1 MKLRER
7 IRVQKGCPG
16 VILAFLLISACAVSP
31 PVEERVRPARVGIGD
46 LSLEERVAQLFMA
59 RYSGGFYPLSS
70 PVYQHVRQLV
80 REKGIGGII
89 PFFGSIPGT
98 IENLNELQRI
108 SRVPLLVAADYER
121 GVGQQLDGATGFP
134 TPMALA
140 ATGDPELAYEQGR
153 ITAMEARAV
162 GVHVTFAPVLDV
174 NSNPKNPIINFRSFG
189 DSPEIVTP
197 FGIEFIRGAQEYGLV
212 ATGKHFPGHGDTDID
227 SHTTLPVILRD
238 RETFREVDL
247 APFKAAIDAGVKMI
261 MVGHIAVPSVDAS
274 GMPATLSGIL
284 TGSLLRNELGF
295 DGLIVTDAMEMGGIT
310 ESYWAGEAAIR
321 AIESGSDMVLLPMD
335 IDRAIESMVEAV
347 RSGRIS
353 QQRIDESVK
362 RVLKV
367 KEELGLWKGR
377 EVSPEAS
384 RSVLGRNDF
393 RSVAAEIARRSI
405 TLVSDRELRVP
416 IPVEGV
422 KNPLHILLATHEDML
437 TVSGPFRSAVSRMFG
452 NGNWKFVSW
461 ELGDAELES
470 LLDTAR
476 QSDFILCSLWMRV
489 RMNLGTVS
497 LDSSHRRLM
506 GELEKTGIPM
516 VVVSFGSPYL
526 ENVDDIG
533 TYLCAYGYGT
543 VSQNAMADAIF
554 GATPISGKLPVE
566 LSSRYGRGHGLVRPA
581 RQVLTPSATA
591 YDFSEAKEVLASAI
605 QDSVFP
611 GAQVVVTR
619 DGQVLWS
626 YAVGRQ
632 TYNPQS
638 PVVTDRTI
646 YDLASVT
653 KVAATTAVVMK
664 LVERKLISL
673 DEPVTHFFPGFTGGG
688 KERVTIRHLLTHSS
702 GLPAYVRFFEKGVP
716 PDEVVATI
724 VNTDLI
730 YSPGDSMVYSD
741 LGMILMGSIVERVT
755 GERLDDVA
763 RNWIYR
769 PLGMERTFFRPDSE
783 FLPEIAP
790 TEIDSVYRKGVVHGV
805 VHDENAWWLGG
816 VAGHA
821 GLFSTATDLARFAQV
836 MMDGGVFEGRR
847 LFKKETIARFTAR
860 QNMPP
865 GSRRAIGWDTP
876 ADSLSSAGDYFTPG
890 SFGHLGFTGTSL
902 WIDPNQR
909 IAVILLTNR
918 VHPTRERGG
927 MYEVRRQFY
936 NAVMAVLQPESQAG
950 EKIGEKERGR

>member
-1 MKLRER
+1 
-7 IRVQKGCPG
+7 
-16 VILAFLLISACAVSP
+16 
-31 PVEERVRPARVGIGD
+31 
-46 LSLEERVAQLFMA
+46 
-59 RYSGGFYPLSS
+59 
-70 PVYQHVRQLV
+70 
-80 REKGIGGII
+80 
-89 PFFGSIPGT
+89 
-98 IENLNELQRI
+98 
-108 SRVPLLVAADYER
+108 
-121 GVGQQLDGATGFP
+121 
-134 TPMALA
+134 
-140 ATGDPELAYEQGR
+140 
-153 ITAMEARAV
+153 
-162 GVHVTFAPVLDV
+162 
-174 NSNPKNPIINFRSFG
+174 
-189 DSPEIVTP
+189 
-197 FGIEFIRGAQEYGLV
+197 
-212 ATGKHFPGHGDTDID
+212 
-227 SHTTLPVILRD
+227 
-238 RETFREVDL
+238 
-247 APFKAAIDAGVKMI
+247 
-261 MVGHIAVPSVDAS
+261 
-274 GMPATLSGIL
+274 
-284 TGSLLRNELGF
+284 
-295 DGLIVTDAMEMGGIT
+295 
-310 ESYWAGEAAIR
+310 
-321 AIESGSDMVLLPMD
+321 
-335 IDRAIESMVEAV
+335 
-347 RSGRIS
+347 
-353 QQRIDESVK
+353 
-362 RVLKV
+362 
-367 KEELGLWKGR
+367 
-377 EVSPEAS
+377 
-384 RSVLGRNDF
+384 
-393 RSVAAEIARRSI
+393 
-405 TLVSDRELRVP
+405 
-416 IPVEGV
+416 
-422 KNPLHILLATHEDML
+422 
-437 TVSGPFRSAVSRMFG
+437 
-452 NGNWKFVSW
+452 
-461 ELGDAELES
+461 
-470 LLDTAR
+470 
-476 QSDFILCSLWMRV
+476 
-489 RMNLGTVS
+489 
-497 LDSSHRRLM
+497 
-506 GELEKTGIPM
+506 
-516 VVVSFGSPYL
+516 
-526 ENVDDIG
+526 
-533 TYLCAYGYGT
+533 
-543 VSQNAMADAIF
+543 
-554 GATPISGKLPVE
+554 
-566 LSSRYGRGHGLVRPA
+566 
-581 RQVLTPSATA
+581 
-591 YDFSEAKEVLASAI
+591 
-605 QDSVFP
+605 
-611 GAQVVVTR
+611 VTR

-716 PDEVVATI
+716 PDEVVPTI